1 MILTVNQIN
10 LLKKIIEEEV
20 AIQYGST
27 SNYIQEQL
35 SLGFIK
41 KRLELSD
48 YEEIL
53 LRLILTGS
61 ETGKLPSEQ
70 LRDKIIVNKIKANDS
85 IEINRNNAGSIL
97 LKIDTNPNLIINTE
111 IGKIK
116 LSKLRYVYNLNF
128 SELLNT
134 TANLEDLIAQLRQ
147 EIADLKSK
155 LSQAEN
161 QNENFRL
168 SIKELEN
175 QITELN
181 LLITDLETQVSGL
194 QSQISQLSED
204 YKAQIDQLLL
214 DAKAQ
219 LDALR
224 QEKDN
229 LEKQKN
235 EQIRD
240 LQGKIDNFINLENL
254 ERDRIVIQD
263 VFRYRVEVEREEVRV
278 VKEQIRYDLAD
289 DLQYGA
295 YIVDS
300 LEPTVVSDLTI
311 GAMRAALNNLDFD
324 ATDTVTTIS
333 ARKVSEDKHA
343 LQNPENPALPFFA
356 SVQTYL
362 REGAFDT
369 GNARLVQES
378 ILMIDLINQNALNQQ
393 QTDKLLEFSKRK
405 APLLR

>member
-48 YEEIL
+48 YEETL

-70 LRDKIIVNKIKANDS
+70 LRDKIIVSKIKANDS
-85 IEINRNNAGSIL
+85 VEINRNNAGSIL

-111 IGKIK
+111 VGKIK

-134 TANLEDLIAQLRQ
+134 TTNLEDLIAQLRQ

-263 VFRYRVEVEREEVRV
+263 VFRYWVDVEREDVRV

-300 LEPTVVSDLTI
+300 LEPTVISDLTI

-324 ATDTVTTIS
+324 ATDTATTIS
-333 ARKVSEDKHA
+333 ARKVANDRH
-343 LQNPENPALPFFA
+343 LLLNPENPSLPFFA

-362 REGAFDT
+362 RDSAFDT